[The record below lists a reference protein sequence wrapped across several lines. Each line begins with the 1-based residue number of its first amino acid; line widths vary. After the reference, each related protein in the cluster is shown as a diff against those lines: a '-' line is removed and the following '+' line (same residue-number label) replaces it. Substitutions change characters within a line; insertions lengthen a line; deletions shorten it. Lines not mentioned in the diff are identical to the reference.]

1 MRELEFLPG
10 WYPMLRRKRRIL
22 MLETWCG
29 VMIAAVLGLWVI
41 FSARDV
47 SARQTLLGTRQ
58 GELRQTDS
66 DLQKLNELESLKRQM
81 SDQAKLVAH
90 LGPHVPIGR
99 LIDDLEKKMPKEM
112 ALLDISLEF
121 QQQTK
126 QQSGRPAPGAEPL
139 VDRQVNVQLHGV
151 APSDVVLGNF
161 MIRLA
166 TIPRFL
172 GSSLSTA
179 DLHQDGRLM
188 REFRIT
194 FSLNLNDT
202 DN

>member
-1 MRELEFLPG
+1 VRELEFLPD

-22 MLETWCG
+22 VLETWCG
-29 VMIAAVLGLWVI
+29 VMIAAILCLWIVV
-41 FSARDV
+41 SARDV

-81 SDQAKLVAH
+81 SDQARLVAH
-90 LGPHVPIGR
+90 LGPHLPIGR

-112 ALLDISLEF
+112 ALLDVSLEF
-121 QQQTK
+121 QQQNK
-126 QQSGRPAPGAEPL
+126 PQIGRPVAGADPII
-139 VDRQVNVQLHGV
+139 DRQINVQLHGV

-161 MIRLA
+161 MIQLA

-188 REFRIT
+188 REFRIS